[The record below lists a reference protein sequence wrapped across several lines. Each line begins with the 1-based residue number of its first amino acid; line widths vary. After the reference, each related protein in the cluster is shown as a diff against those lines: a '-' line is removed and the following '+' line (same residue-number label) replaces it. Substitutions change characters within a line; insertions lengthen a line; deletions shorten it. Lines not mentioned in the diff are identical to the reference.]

1 MALENCLIEL
11 ERFCAKAWRV
21 HAKEAPLSLLS
32 FNEYDYLRVIE
43 EFPEG
48 IRITDL
54 ANEMKVTKPSASNM
68 VARLQKKGLVSRISC
83 LQDARSKRVILSEQ
97 VLKDLSKE
105 QLVYQH
111 IAQAM
116 SNKLTEQEAG
126 QLVSLLEKSL
136 KG

>member
-1 MALENCLIEL
+1 MELENCLVEL

-21 HAKEAPLSLLS
+21 HAKEDPLSLLS
-32 FNEYDYLRVIE
+32 FNEYDYLRAIE
-43 EFPEG
+43 EHPEG

-68 VARLQKKGLVSRISC
+68 VARLQKKGLVVRMAC
-83 LQDARSKRVILSEQ
+83 HEDARSKRVVLSEQ

-105 QLVYQH
+105 QVVYQH

-116 SNKLTEQEAG
+116 KGKLNDKEAG